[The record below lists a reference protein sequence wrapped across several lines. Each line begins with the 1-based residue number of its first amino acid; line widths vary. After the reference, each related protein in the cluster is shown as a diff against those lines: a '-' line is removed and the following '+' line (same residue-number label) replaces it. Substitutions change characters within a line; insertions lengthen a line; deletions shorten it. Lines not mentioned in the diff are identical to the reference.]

1 MCSHVPSIILREL
14 FYMAGAQ
21 TTQQDY
27 TPLRQGGWL
36 FMPLYSQSLVVDHPG
51 WEGGQEEG
59 CKEDLINGGQF
70 SGDRWWLLEG
80 VLNLGGA
87 LDKSLVTWPPLAP
100 RQVGKWGSCLGS
112 DVLTKS
118 LLLWKGRMDFSGQL
132 VVFTLPSSLFPPGL
146 AMKEKCTALSRR
158 KKCCYS
164 DLVLFLGGCGG
175 WNLVGITKPVLAVW
189 LLLIFFPWYWWI
201 LSHLSL

>member
-70 SGDRWWLLEG
+70 SGDR
-80 VLNLGGA
+80 
-87 LDKSLVTWPPLAP
+87 
-100 RQVGKWGSCLGS
+100 
-112 DVLTKS
+112 
-118 LLLWKGRMDFSGQL
+118 
-132 VVFTLPSSLFPPGL
+132 
-146 AMKEKCTALSRR
+146 
-158 KKCCYS
+158 
-164 DLVLFLGGCGG
+164 
-175 WNLVGITKPVLAVW
+175 
-189 LLLIFFPWYWWI
+189 
-201 LSHLSL
+201 